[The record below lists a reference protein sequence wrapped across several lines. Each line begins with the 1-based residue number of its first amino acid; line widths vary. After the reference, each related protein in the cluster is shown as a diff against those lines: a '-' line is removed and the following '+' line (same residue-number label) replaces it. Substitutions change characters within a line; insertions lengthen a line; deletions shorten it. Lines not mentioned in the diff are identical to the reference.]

1 MKLRVFAMLLSLL
14 VAQPALA
21 LPDQLLTES
30 LAAVRDSEKASIAK
44 VSILSGR
51 LLADF
56 YAKHQ
61 NQLVWSDPQRVI
73 ALSGLIEAS
82 PGEGF
87 VPEDFHAEL
96 VRAMSKP
103 GALDALPEP
112 ERVIADILLS
122 DALLRYVHH
131 TRFGKL
137 DPRAVDSKWN
147 DRAAIPSE
155 QLLAD
160 MQGALE
166 APDMAAFMASRLEVP
181 FWYDQLR
188 RALHWDARLAALPP
202 LDPLPP
208 GKVLVRGD
216 RDPRVPALRER
227 LSRLGDAPPATALT
241 AEPELFDDA
250 LREAVVA
257 FQRSVS
263 LRADGVVG
271 PGTLAAMQSPPD
283 QGKNEQIRINLE
295 RMRWLYNDLP
305 ADYVF
310 VDVANYQ
317 LHVVRDG
324 KVVWTTRVVV
334 GATDAQTPMFRDSM
348 DHLVFNPTWTVPVS
362 IQKTMGRLS
371 ARYSL
376 VDRQNGR
383 KVSGG
388 NAGDYKR
395 YRIVQEPGPTNAL
408 GRVKFMFPNRHSVY
422 LHDTPS
428 KALFGRSARALS
440 HGCVRVQNP
449 VRLAEIILGE
459 QRGWDPERI
468 KQTIDTSRTRYVTLN
483 QELPVLLYYLT
494 ARADEQGRVGFR
506 PDIYDRDQRL
516 RESFARPVLSARIA
530 FPELPAPPAENQPG
544 PTLPPSDEEQPDDV
558 PRQESPSI
566 TPPSQNGVH
575 LSDAGPSAG

>member
-1 MKLRVFAMLLSLL
+1 MKRRVFAMLLSLL
-14 VAQPALA
+14 VALPALA
-21 LPDQLLTES
+21 QPNHILTEN
-30 LAAVRDSEKASIAK
+30 LAAVRDLGTASIAK

-61 NQLVWSDPQRVI
+61 DQLVWSDPRRVA
-73 ALSGLIEAS
+73 ALSDLIAAS

-87 VPEDFHAEL
+87 APEDFHAEL
-96 VRAMSKP
+96 VRAMSVP
-103 GALDALPEP
+103 GALDALPESD
-112 ERVIADILLS
+112 RVIADILLS

-137 DPRAVDSKWN
+137 DPVTVNPKWN
-147 DRAAIPSE
+147 DRPRIPAE

-166 APDMAAFMASRLEVP
+166 AQDMAAFLAGRFAVP

-188 RALHWDARLAALPP
+188 RSLHWDAKLAALPP

-208 GKVLVRGD
+208 GKVLVKGD

-227 LSRLGDAPPATALT
+227 LRQAGNGADAP

-250 LREAVVA
+250 LREAVLA
-257 FQRSVS
+257 FQRGAG

-271 PGTLAAMQSPPD
+271 PGTLAAVNTPVD
-283 QGKNEQIRINLE
+283 QAKREQIRINLE

-305 ADYVF
+305 PDYVF

-317 LHVVRDG
+317 LQVVRG
-324 KVVWTTRVVV
+324 GQIAWSTRVVV
-334 GATDAQTPMFRDSM
+334 GAKDAQTPMFRDSM

-371 ARYSL
+371 AHYSL

-449 VRLAEIILGE
+449 VHLAEVILGE
-459 QRGWDPERI
+459 QQGWDPERI
-468 KQTIDTSRTRYVTLN
+468 KKTIDASRTRYVTLDE
-483 QELPVLLYYLT
+483 ELPVLLYYLT
-494 ARADEQGRVGFR
+494 ARADEHGRVSFR
-506 PDIYDRDQRL
+506 PDVYDRDQRL
-516 RESFARPVLSARIA
+516 REAFAKPVLSARIA
-530 FPELPAPPAENQPG
+530 FPELPVTPAETLPG
-544 PTLPPSDEEQPDDV
+544 PALPPSDEEQPDDV
-558 PRQESPSI
+558 PSNQSPSI
-566 TPPSQNGVH
+566 PPPSQNGVR
-575 LSDAGPSAG
+575 LSDAGSPPR